1 MSESLKRFS
10 GTIHDDHVRCWRAQP
25 FSCNVVKSQRARSGR
40 RLDNYDAYSDN
51 CFGYA
56 FLIQKSAR
64 RNSFFRPQSGDL
76 RHVEEFLR
84 AFCVL
89 SDECFEGCHLVSPY
103 QQRGRYLT
111 QTGETKIFS
120 IEEAKA
126 ARPTVFLN
134 IPVGACREFGD
145 EAIKRSVEDQTMA
158 AEAET
163 TKGIRNALSRAWR
176 KLTGHAP
183 IAAQAEEATR

>member
-1 MSESLKRFS
+1 M
-10 GTIHDDHVRCWRAQP
+10 
-25 FSCNVVKSQRARSGR
+25 
-40 RLDNYDAYSDN
+40 
-51 CFGYA
+51 
-56 FLIQKSAR
+56 
-64 RNSFFRPQSGDL
+64 
-76 RHVEEFLR
+76 
-84 AFCVL
+84 
-89 SDECFEGCHLVSPY
+89 
-103 QQRGRYLT
+103 
-111 QTGETKIFS
+111 FS